1 VKRLLALGVFAWLA
15 VTPATWAQQDLT
27 REQVL
32 AYVALTKADRAR
44 DRGEA
49 LPALAAY
56 EEALTKYS
64 AIKQRDPRWHPDV
77 VQYRIQYCL
86 QELDKLKTAKTPAA
100 PPPAAEVPAV
110 TPDPAPV
117 TPTPDAPPAAAPVL
131 DQDVQTLRAQV
142 AELQAALAVTQ
153 RLVQVEQDY
162 ATVSAERDQ
171 LRARVA
177 ELEAAPRPPD
187 RSEELRQAAEQHQQE
202 RDRLQAEL
210 DGVRKQVETL
220 TGGTRCGGRGAG

>member
-1 VKRLLALGVFAWLA
+1 VKRLFALGVFAWLA

-100 PPPAAEVPAV
+100 PPPAAAAPA
-110 TPDPAPV
+110 V
-117 TPTPDAPPAAAPVL
+117 TPTPDAPPAAAPAL
-131 DQDVQTLRAQV
+131 DQDVQALRAQV

-153 RLVQVEQDY
+153 RLVQVEQEY
-162 ATVSAERDQ
+162 ATV
-171 LRARVA
+171 ARSGISCAPVWRSWRRPHGR
-177 ELEAAPRPPD
+177 LIAARNCGRPSSSTS
-187 RSEELRQAAEQHQQE
+187 RSGIVCRRSWKVYAS
-202 RDRLQAEL
+202 RWR
-210 DGVRKQVETL
+210 R
-220 TGGTRCGGRGAG
+220 